1 MNVDSQYSGPL
12 DKKHFDFLHCVYK
25 APDLNIPSIN
35 ISLAYIA
42 KSINLPES

>member
-25 APDLNIPSIN
+25 AASELNRTTKN
-35 ISLAYIA
+35 ISLELYC
-42 KSINLPES
+42 